1 MEESKHRVESAL
13 TDKQEKALIEI
24 EKCHGSVAHACT
36 HTHTHTHAHTHTHTH
51 THIMYIIICMCR
63 KVDEF
68 QNYSD
73 MDSMLQY
80 CKDVQTVQRRLSEI
94 QEQVNQIN
102 KASHHMLALVNCM

>member
-1 MEESKHRVESAL
+1 MGKL
-13 TDKQEKALIEI
+13 Q
-24 EKCHGSVAHACT
+24 VAIILSCVF
-36 HTHTHTHAHTHTHTH
+36 AHN
-51 THIMYIIICMCR
+51 YR

-80 CKDVQTVQRRLSEI
+80 CKDVQTVQRRLTEI

-102 KASHHMLALVNCM
+102 KVSPCGSCVWQTTCKFSQ

>member
-1 MEESKHRVESAL
+1 MESAL

-24 EKCHGSVAHACT
+24 EKCHGLVISCHSITPVLC
-36 HTHTHTHAHTHTHTH
+36 
-51 THIMYIIICMCR
+51 IYVCS

-80 CKDVQTVQRRLSEI
+80 CKDVQTVQRRLGEI

-102 KASHHMLALVNCM
+102 KVSHSCGSFSACINLLAM

>member
-24 EKCHGSVAHACT
+24 EKCHGSVMTCCYSIT
-36 HTHTHTHAHTHTHTH
+36 PSSC
-51 THIMYIIICMCR
+51 IYVCR

-80 CKDVQTVQRRLSEI
+80 CKDVQTVQRRLGEI

-102 KASHHMLALVNCM
+102 KASHLCSGISTYLYTDISTVLCAT

>member
-1 MEESKHRVESAL
+1 
-13 TDKQEKALIEI
+13 
-24 EKCHGSVAHACT
+24 
-36 HTHTHTHAHTHTHTH
+36 
-51 THIMYIIICMCR
+51 MCIYR

-80 CKDVQTVQRRLSEI
+80 CKDVQTVQRRMAEI

-102 KASHHMLALVNCM
+102 KASHLYGSFRKLHANLTCNNLILCIYA

>member
-1 MEESKHRVESAL
+1 MCV
-13 TDKQEKALIEI
+13 
-24 EKCHGSVAHACT
+24 
-36 HTHTHTHAHTHTHTH
+36 
-51 THIMYIIICMCR
+51 CR

-80 CKDVQTVQRRLSEI
+80 CKDVQTVQRRMAEI

-102 KASHHMLALVNCM
+102 KASYLYGSFRKLHANLTCNNLISVYMHRVCLIVCIFVLHTQIKHTHLIDI

>member
-1 MEESKHRVESAL
+1 MEESKQRVESAL

-24 EKCHGSVAHACT
+24 EKCHGLALSCCNTAL
-36 HTHTHTHAHTHTHTH
+36 
-51 THIMYIIICMCR
+51 IMYLCMYR

-80 CKDVQTVQRRLSEI
+80 CKDVQTVQRRLTEI

-102 KASHHMLALVNCM
+102 KASPCGSYNKRHANQ

>member
-1 MEESKHRVESAL
+1 MGQL
-13 TDKQEKALIEI
+13 YI
-24 EKCHGSVAHACT
+24 HACT
-36 HTHTHTHAHTHTHTH
+36 HTHTHTH
-51 THIMYIIICMCR
+51 THIVMYIHICMCR

-102 KASHHMLALVNCM
+102 KASYPHVSFSILHAKQLLVSKLMTTIILSEY